1 MGILNMF
8 DGTRQRRK
16 EGRGEGGAGVWCSTS
31 STLGIGE

>member
-16 EGRGEGGAGVWCSTS
+16 EGGGKELGCGVAHA